1 MTPSVDPRPRAT
13 QGVALGV
20 TYIKAG
26 FSTVKYLLLG
36 LAFVLVTPI
45 GIAIGIGV
53 GTSYNRRAI
62 RYCRSWGQMYIAYG
76 SVLK

>member
-1 MTPSVDPRPRAT
+1 MAA

-53 GTSYNRRAI
+53 GTGYNR
-62 RYCRSWGQMYIAYG
+62 
-76 SVLK
+76 